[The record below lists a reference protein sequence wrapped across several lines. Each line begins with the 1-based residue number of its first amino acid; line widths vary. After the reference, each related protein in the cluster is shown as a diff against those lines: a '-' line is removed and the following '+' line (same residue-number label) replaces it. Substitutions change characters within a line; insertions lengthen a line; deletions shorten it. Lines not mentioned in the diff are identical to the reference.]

1 MTIASYANVLTSI
14 RDWLARPTDTVTLPD
29 ERLADLVSFAET
41 EIWDRLRVRDMLATT
56 TLSTTAQS
64 ITAPTD
70 LLEVSHI
77 YLTGQPAYTLNF
89 MAPPQF
95 WTSFAAN
102 IAGRPNSY
110 TLEGGNLLFGPTPDA
125 TYTVSF
131 TYFQR
136 PAALA
141 SATNAVFTARPNLWV
156 YGALSHAAPLIG
168 NDARIPVWSGLFERG
183 LQAAQAASDRA
194 SYSGAPLMMRPG

>member
-1 MTIASYANVLTSI
+1 MTIASYADVLTSI

-29 ERLADLVSFAET
+29 ARLADLVSFAET
-41 EIWDRLRVRDMLATT
+41 EIWDRLRVRDMLTT
-56 TLSTTAQS
+56 TPLSTTAQS

-89 MAPPQF
+89 KAPPQF
-95 WTSFAAN
+95 WASFADN
-102 IAGRPNSY
+102 IPKRPNSY
-110 TLEGGNLLFGPTPDA
+110 TLEGSNLLFGPTPDA

-136 PAALA
+136 PAALS
-141 SATNAVFTARPNLWV
+141 SAVNAVFTARPQLWV

-168 NDARIPVWSGLFERG
+168 NDARIGIWRGMFE
-183 LQAAQAASDRA
+183 QALVQTQQASDRA
-194 SYSGAPLMMRPG
+194 AYSGAPLMIRAG